1 MFKKIGLSTGMILAA
16 LAFIQP
22 TTAAAADRDDYGHGQ
37 HAYVAQRGY
46 AAQQHVYGAR
56 EQYGRVQ
63 YVNQER
69 RAPEFREQP
78 RYQQRGNWNSY
89 NQYCR

>member
-22 TTAAAADRDDYGHGQ
+22 TPAAAADRDDYGHGRN
-37 HAYVAQRGY
+37 AYVAQRGY
-46 AAQQHVYGAR
+46 VAQHSYGAR

-63 YVNQER
+63 YNNEEQRER
-69 RAPEFREQP
+69 RVPEVRVQQ
-78 RYQQRGNWNSY
+78 RYQRSSY
-89 NQYCR
+89 TQYCR